1 MLRKFPLPLFLP
13 LLLVAARAH
22 AQWAVIDVAAVARLT
37 TEVQTLEHALTTAR
51 QALAEKRRQLSSM
64 TGDRGM
70 ERLLANVRRNYLPT
84 NWTQLSAA
92 LQGHSP
98 SYGALSGD
106 VRAALGEDA
115 VLTPAQVGALSPPAR
130 IQILSD
136 RRTAALLQALSRDA
150 LVNSSGRFASLQRLI
165 NTIGRAGDQKAILD
179 LTGRIAAEQAML
191 ENEQTKLRV
200 LFATARAERWADEE
214 RAHERA
220 LAAQGDFATR
230 FRPMP

>member
-1 MLRKFPLPLFLP
+1 MSRKLPLRLILP

-37 TEVQTLEHALTTAR
+37 TEVQTLEHALTTAQ

-84 NWTQLSAA
+84 DWAQLSAA

-98 SYGALSGD
+98 SYGTLSGD

-115 VLTPAQVGALSPPAR
+115 VLSPARVGALSPPAR
-130 IQILSD
+130 KQILSD
-136 RRTAALLQALSRDA
+136 RRTTALLQALSREA
-150 LVNSSGRFASLQRLI
+150 LVNSSGRFASLQHLI

-179 LTGRIAAEQAML
+179 LTARIAAEQAML

-200 LFATARAERWADEE
+200 LFATARAERWADEQ

-230 FRPMP
+230 FRPIP